1 MSFAAIT
8 LCVASQPVFIFDIVY
23 FVMTQ
28 SGNFWLHPRISKVP
42 GSIVGLEAAMLTVFI
57 LLSFLIPPR

>member
-8 LCVASQPVFIFDIVY
+8 FSVASLRVFIVVFVY

-28 SGNFWLHPRISKVP
+28 SGNFWIYHLVCFVS
-42 GSIVGLEAAMLTVFI
+42 L
-57 LLSFLIPPR
+57 